1 MTVEDESGKMESQG
15 VILVA
20 YMSRGREKRA
30 NNVMVGLLLM
40 HTTLVRSTLG
50 TVEEIRAV
58 NFKVVLAV
66 RKVLIRR

>member
-1 MTVEDESGKMESQG
+1 VTVEDESGKMESQG